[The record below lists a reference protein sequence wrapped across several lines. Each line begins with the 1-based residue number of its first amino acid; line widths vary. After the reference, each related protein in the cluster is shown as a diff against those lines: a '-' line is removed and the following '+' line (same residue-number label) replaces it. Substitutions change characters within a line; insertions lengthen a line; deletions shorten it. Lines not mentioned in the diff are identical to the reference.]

1 MQQDKPTAGCGG
13 YNGTLPGSCAP
24 MVFPYVAM
32 QGEPTNVYSQNEA
45 LASGTLF
52 PGLNLPFHRAM
63 EGRMSCKNQPLCEL
77 MALDFAITEMG
88 LYLDTHSGDKEA
100 FALFQKYVQM
110 AKEGRAEY
118 ERRYGP
124 LQQCQTA
131 AADSYVWPED
141 PWPWNM
147 EGGKK

>member
-1 MQQDKPTAGCGG
+1 
-13 YNGTLPGSCAP
+13 
-24 MVFPYVAM
+24 
-32 QGEPTNVYSQNEA
+32 
-45 LASGTLF
+45 
-52 PGLNLPFHRAM
+52 
-63 EGRMSCKNQPLCEL
+63 MSCKNQPLCEL

-88 LYLDTHSGDKEA
+88 LYLDTHSSDKEA